1 MINKKGAEGDNDNN
15 LIEYVIFFILI
26 IIFVSSILIF
36 GNRAS
41 KQTDNIEALY
51 AKQIALIIDNSK
63 SGLKLNLDISPL
75 FEFAIDNN
83 FNQDIITINN
93 EENYVLIKID
103 KGAGNKYYFFSDNDI
118 LWNIDKE
125 KAILSIEVV

>member
-1 MINKKGAEGDNDNN
+1 MNKRGEENN
-15 LIEYVIFFILI
+15 ILLEYVIFFILL
-26 IIFVSSILIF
+26 IIFVSAILIF

-63 SGLKLNLDISPL
+63 SGLKVNLDISPL
-75 FEFAIDNN
+75 FEDAIENN
-83 FNQDIITINN
+83 FDGDIITINN
-93 EENYVLIKID
+93 DENYVLVKVN

-118 LWNIDKE
+118 LWSIDTE
-125 KAILSIEVV
+125 RAILSIEVT

>member
-1 MINKKGAEGDNDNN
+1 MMNKRGEENN
-15 LIEYVIFFILI
+15 ILLEYVIFFILL
-26 IIFVSSILIF
+26 IIFVSAILIF

-63 SGLKLNLDISPL
+63 SGLKVNLDISPL
-75 FEFAIDNN
+75 FEDAIENN
-83 FNQDIITINN
+83 FDGDIITINN
-93 EENYVLIKID
+93 DENYVLVKVN

-118 LWNIDKE
+118 LWSIDTE
-125 KAILSIEVV
+125 RAILSIEVT

>member
-1 MINKKGAEGDNDNN
+1 MMNKRGEENN
-15 LIEYVIFFILI
+15 ILLEYVIFFILL
-26 IIFVSSILIF
+26 IIFVSAILIF

-63 SGLKLNLDISPL
+63 SGLKVNLDISPL
-75 FEFAIDNN
+75 FEDAIENN
-83 FNQDIITINN
+83 FDGDIITINN
-93 EENYVLIKID
+93 EENYVLVKVN

-118 LWNIDKE
+118 LWSIDTE
-125 KAILSIEVV
+125 RAILSIEVT

>member
-1 MINKKGAEGDNDNN
+1 MINKRGEENN
-15 LIEYVIFFILI
+15 ILLEYVIFFILL
-26 IIFVSSILIF
+26 IIFVSAVLIF

-63 SGLKLNLDISPL
+63 SGLKVNLDISPL
-75 FEFAIDNN
+75 FEDAIENN
-83 FNQDIITINN
+83 FDGDIITINN
-93 EENYVLIKID
+93 EENYVLVKVN

-118 LWNIDKE
+118 LWSIDTE
-125 KAILSIEVV
+125 RAILSIEVT

>member
-1 MINKKGAEGDNDNN
+1 MINKRGEENN
-15 LIEYVIFFILI
+15 ILLEYVIFFILL
-26 IIFVSSILIF
+26 IIFVSAVLIF

-63 SGLKLNLDISPL
+63 SGLKVNLDISPL
-75 FEFAIDNN
+75 FEDAIENN
-83 FNQDIITINN
+83 FDGDIITINN
-93 EENYVLIKID
+93 DENYVLVKVN

-118 LWNIDKE
+118 LWSIDTE
-125 KAILSIEVV
+125 RAILSIEVT